1 MMGNVGRREF
11 VQGVGLVVGALAAT
25 ADYPPAL
32 SQLTTNV
39 GSKPMTMRSSLSP
52 LTRRTSKVSQYSLL
66 LAVAALVVLV
76 ASADPLWGQQ
86 TSVNPSASASEKPFL
101 VEWVYKV
108 KWGHADEFWQVFKKY
123 QIPVLNRQKEL
134 GYVISYTVYRP
145 GYHTGEDTRWE
156 YRIVVAYKNLASSRY
171 GREVTKQL
179 FPDQATLNR
188 EENRRWEL
196 TEAHYDLPIRIID
209 PNGDGEE

>member
-1 MMGNVGRREF
+1 MGRVIGLPEVLFVGGF
-11 VQGVGLVVGALAAT
+11 AFWFLVLVV
-25 ADYPPAL
+25 P
-32 SQLTTNV
+32 
-39 GSKPMTMRSSLSP
+39 
-52 LTRRTSKVSQYSLL
+52 
-66 LAVAALVVLV
+66 
-76 ASADPLWGQQ
+76 
-86 TSVNPSASASEKPFL
+86 
-101 VEWVYKV
+101 
-108 KWGHADEFWQVFKKY
+108 FWQIFKKY

-156 YRIVVAYKNLASSRY
+156 YRIVIAYKNLASSRY

-188 EENRRWEL
+188 EDNRRWEL

>member
-1 MMGNVGRREF
+1 VGPSLHQVLQIVPESCLQEDIEMNQPKNLRHCF
-11 VQGVGLVVGALAAT
+11 LLV
-25 ADYPPAL
+25 
-32 SQLTTNV
+32 
-39 GSKPMTMRSSLSP
+39 
-52 LTRRTSKVSQYSLL
+52 
-66 LAVAALVVLV
+66 AVAALVVLV
-76 ASADPLWGQQ
+76 AWAPRLRAQQ
-86 TSVNPSASASEKPFL
+86 TASPSASATEKPYL

-108 KWGHADEFWQVFKKY
+108 KWGHADEFWQIFKKY
-123 QIPVLNRQKEL
+123 QIPVLNREKEL
-134 GYVISYTVYRP
+134 GYVLSYTVYRP
-145 GYHTGEDTRWE
+145 GFHTGEDIRWE
-156 YRIVVAYKNLASSRY
+156 YRIVIAYKNISSSNH